1 MLRNSLNV
9 RPIKSMNVRG
19 LNVRGLNVHVLGH
32 GAVFDYT
39 PSPTPTPTKGIYLC
53 VAESDPTQYQ
63 RYRLADGKYYKV
75 LINQ

>member
-1 MLRNSLNV
+1 MARGLNF
-9 RPIKSMNVRG
+9 RG
-19 LNVRGLNVHVLGH
+19 LNVRGLNFRSLGLE
-32 GAVFDYT
+32 ADWNYT
-39 PSPTPTPTKGIYLC
+39 PSPSPTPTEGIYLC